1 VNSYFRSLGSHSKLW
16 ATRIVASVVLLFCLG
31 DVAAKEITAKVVNEN
46 GEALSNVSVITNV
59 EGVGTQTG
67 ADATFTLDVTEN
79 ATRITFSH
87 VGYHHRQ
94 FNIEELPEVV
104 VLDRKYYEWDRILV
118 TSDRARP
125 GISPIAFDNYSEDDI
140 KRDFTVGDPP
150 MLLNITPNFYSF
162 SDNGTNLGYT
172 YTQIR
177 GFDDKRIASYIN
189 GVPLNDPE
197 DQYNYWTDL
206 PDFVSNVSDI
216 QVQRGVGNSLYGDA
230 SFGGSINVVTNTLG
244 QPQRTSVTAGFG
256 QLYHDGES
264 IGETY
269 KQSIDYSSGLIN
281 GRWAFGGRFSKTKTD
296 GYRENS
302 WVDSW
307 SYYLSLARLDPNM
320 TTELYVFGGPMNLH
334 LTFLGADR
342 LTLAQNRRFN
352 PLTYEHETDNFNQ
365 PHYHLHNTLKLNDRM
380 TLFNTLYFI
389 RGEGFYEQQRLDTV
403 YEDFN
408 IDTSQT
414 GGNQR
419 GNLVT
424 QQEVAKYQIGW
435 NPRLEIKHDRG
446 THSLGGSVYYFES
459 DHWGEVVWAQNI
471 TGTLDSRHKYYQY
484 YGEKIVGSIYGEEYY
499 RLNERLSLKTTVQ
512 FRYQRYNFNQDRI
525 GLYKG
530 FNYELDWL
538 FFSPRVGFNYQ
549 LLNETERQ
557 VNLYTNFAI
566 SSRTATDAAIYDA
579 SNRYIFPSIE
589 IESISLSSSGDSI
602 YHFGEPTF
610 EAERV
615 YDIEL
620 GGNYRTLKYSFG
632 LNLYWMNF
640 SNEIIAYG
648 GINPSNGQAAT
659 VNADG
664 SYRRGIELQGEYR
677 LAPPLKFSGNLSL
690 NRYRIKDFV
699 GTLPVY
705 DSTFAYIGDTTVSFE
720 NVNGLGFPAFLGN
733 FIADFNRSNWRLTY
747 RLRFAGKQYL
757 ELLNK
762 DDLVIHA
769 FAVPSVS
776 TSYTFNNFLK
786 SGDLTFTATMDNLFD
801 KKYEVSGYGWNYGS
815 ATATSISLTGGAEY
829 YVAAER
835 SWLGQIK
842 LTLF

>member
-1 VNSYFRSLGSHSKLW
+1 MIAVIQICIQS
-16 ATRIVASVVLLFCLG
+16 AIAE
-31 DVAAKEITAKVVNEN
+31 EITAKVVNED
-46 GEALSNVSVITNV
+46 GEPVAGVSVITNV
-59 EGVGTQTG
+59 DGVATQTSEAG
-67 ADATFTLDVTEN
+67 LFTLELPESVT
-79 ATRITFSH
+79 RVTFSH

-94 FNIEELPEVV
+94 FNIDALPGLV
-104 VLDRKYYEWDRILV
+104 VLERKYYEWDRILV

-125 GISPIAFDNYSEDDI
+125 GISPIAFDNYSEDEI
-140 KRDFTVGDPP
+140 KRDFTVSDLP
-150 MLLNITPNFYSF
+150 MLLNTTPNFYSF
-162 SDNGTNLGYT
+162 SDNGTKLGYT

-177 GFDDKRIASYIN
+177 GFDDKRIATYIN

-197 DQYNYWTDL
+197 DQYNYWVDL
-206 PDFVSNVSDI
+206 PDFVSNVTDV

-244 QPQRTSVTAGFG
+244 QKQSASITSGFG

-269 KQSIDYSSGLIN
+269 KQSIEFSSGLLN

-307 SYYLSLARLDPNM
+307 SYYLSLARLDPKM
-320 TTELYVFGGPMNLH
+320 STELYIFGGPMKLH
-334 LTFLGADR
+334 LTFLGAPR
-342 LTLAQNRRFN
+342 ATLAANRRYN
-352 PLTYEHETDNFNQ
+352 PLTYEQETDNFSQ
-365 PHYHLHNTLKLNDRM
+365 PHYQLHNTLKLNDKT

-389 RGEGFYEQQRLDTV
+389 RGEGYYEQQRLDTL

-414 GGNQR
+414 GGIQR
-419 GNLVT
+419 GDLII

-446 THSLGGSVYYFES
+446 THTWGGSVYYFAS
-459 DHWGEVVWAQNI
+459 DHWGEVAWAQNI
-471 TGTLDSRHKYYQY
+471 TGALNSRHKYYQY
-484 YGEKIVGSIYGEEYY
+484 YGNKIVGSMYGEEYY
-499 RLNERLSLKTTVQ
+499 RLNHRLSFQATAQV
-512 FRYQRYNFNQDRI
+512 RYQKYNFKQNKI
-525 GLYKG
+525 GLFRG

-538 FFSPRVGFNYQ
+538 FFSPRLGFNYQ
-549 LLNETERQ
+549 LLNETKKQ
-557 VNLYTNFAI
+557 ANLYSNLAV
-566 SSRTATDAAIYDA
+566 SSRTATDAAIYDG

-589 IESISLSSSGDSI
+589 IESISLGASGDSI

-610 EAERV
+610 DAERV

-620 GGNYRTLKYSFG
+620 GGHYRTPNYSFG

-640 SNEIIAYG
+640 SNEIIPYG
-648 GINPSNGQAAT
+648 GINPSNGQVAT

-664 SYRRGIELQGEYR
+664 SYRTGMELQGEYQP
-677 LAPPLKFSGNLSL
+677 AAAFKFNANISI
-690 NRYRIKDFV
+690 NRYRIKDFA

-705 DSTFAYIGDTTVSFE
+705 DSSFAYIGDTTVSFE
-720 NVNGLGFPAFLGN
+720 NVKGLAFPEILGN
-733 FIADFNRSNWRLTY
+733 FNADCNYQSWRFTY
-747 RLRFAGKQYL
+747 RLRYAGKQYL
-757 ELLNK
+757 ELLNL
-762 DDLVIHA
+762 DDWAIDA
-769 FAVPSVS
+769 FAVSSVS
-776 TSYTFNNFLK
+776 LSYTFNNFLK
-786 SGDLTFTATMDNLFD
+786 AGDLSFLVTVDNLFD
-801 KKYEVSGYGWNYGS
+801 KKYEISGYGWNYGTFDGS
-815 ATATSISLTGGAEY
+815 KFSLAGAADY

-835 SWLGQIK
+835 SWYGQIK

>member
-1 VNSYFRSLGSHSKLW
+1 MRRML
-16 ATRIVASVVLLFCLG
+16 SVIIAAILLCLQS
-31 DVAAKEITAKVVNEN
+31 AIAKDITARVVNED
-46 GEALSNVSVITNV
+46 GEALAAVSVVTNV
-59 EGVGTQTG
+59 DGVATQTG
-67 ADATFTLDVTEN
+67 AEGTFSLELLDSI
-79 ATRITFSH
+79 TRITFSH

-94 FNIEELPEVV
+94 FNIKELPEIV
-104 VLDRKYYEWDRILV
+104 VLEQKYYEWEKILV

-140 KRDFTVGDPP
+140 KRDFTVGDLP
-150 MLLNITPNFYSF
+150 MLLNTTPNFYSF

-177 GFDDKRIASYIN
+177 GFDDKRIATYIN

-197 DQYNYWTDL
+197 DQYNYWVDL
-206 PDFVSNVSDI
+206 PDFVSNVTDI

-230 SFGGSINVVTNTLG
+230 SFGGSVNVVTNTLG
-244 QPQRTSVTAGFG
+244 QKQSASITSGFG

-269 KQSIDYSSGLIN
+269 KQSIDYSSGLIG

-320 TTELYVFGGPMNLH
+320 STELYIFGGPMKLH

-342 LTLAQNRRFN
+342 STLTTNRRYN
-352 PLTYEHETDNFNQ
+352 PLTYQHETDNFDQ
-365 PHYHLHNTLKLNDRM
+365 PHYHLHNSMKLNDRM

-389 RGEGFYEQQRLDTV
+389 RGQGYYEQQRLDTL

-424 QQEVAKYQIGW
+424 QQEVEKYQIGW
-435 NPRLEIKHDRG
+435 NPRLEIKHTKG
-446 THSLGGSVYYFES
+446 THSIGGSVYYFES

-471 TGTLDSRHKYYQY
+471 TGSLNSRHKYYQY
-484 YGEKIVGSIYGEEYY
+484 YGEKIVGSLYGEEYY
-499 RLNERLSLKTTVQ
+499 RLNERLSLQTTAQV
-512 FRYQRYNFNQDRI
+512 RYQKYNFNQDKI
-525 GLYKG
+525 GLFKG
-530 FNYELDWL
+530 FDYELDWL
-538 FFSPRVGFNYQ
+538 FFSPRLGFNYQ

-557 VNLYTNFAI
+557 ANLYTNFAV

-589 IESISLSSSGDSI
+589 IESISLGASGDSV

-610 EAERV
+610 DAERV

-620 GGNYRTLKYSFG
+620 GGNYRTPKYSFG
-632 LNLYWMNF
+632 VNLYWINF
-640 SNEIIAYG
+640 SDEIIPYG
-648 GINPSNGQAAT
+648 GINSSNGQVAT

-664 SYRRGIELQGEYR
+664 SYRTGVELQGDYQP
-677 LAPPLKFSGNLSL
+677 ATAFKFNANISI

-699 GTLPVY
+699 GKLPVF
-705 DSTFAYIGDTTVSFE
+705 DSSFAYLGDTTVSFE
-720 NVNGLGFPAFLGN
+720 NVKGLAFPEMLGN
-733 FIADFNRSNWRLTY
+733 FIADYSKKDWRLTY
-747 RLRFAGKQYL
+747 RLRYAGKQYL
-757 ELLNK
+757 ELLNMN
-762 DDLVIHA
+762 DLVIKA
-769 FAVPSVS
+769 FTVS
-776 TSYTFNNFLK
+776 SISASYSFNNFLK
-786 SGDLTFTATMDNLFD
+786 TSNLTFTATIENLFD

-815 ATATSISLTGGAEY
+815 FDGSNISLVGGAEY

-835 SWLGQIK
+835 SWFGQIK

>member
-1 VNSYFRSLGSHSKLW
+1 MRQ
-16 ATRIVASVVLLFCLG
+16 VLLVMIAVILFNIQS
-31 DVAAKEITAKVVNEN
+31 AIAKEITAKVVNED
-46 GEALSNVSVITNV
+46 GEPLLNVSVITNV

-67 ADATFTLDVTEN
+67 GAGLFTIDIPESVT
-79 ATRITFSH
+79 RVTFSH

-94 FNIEELPEVV
+94 FHLDELPEVV
-104 VLDRKYYEWDRILV
+104 VLERKYYEWDRILV
-118 TSDRARP
+118 TADRARP
-125 GISPIAFDNYSEDDI
+125 GISPIAFDNYSEDEI
-140 KRDFTVGDPP
+140 KRDFTVADPS
-150 MLLNITPNFYSF
+150 MLLNSTPNFYSF
-162 SDNGTNLGYT
+162 SDNGTNIGYT

-197 DQYNYWTDL
+197 DQYNYWVDL
-206 PDFVSNVSDI
+206 PDFVSNVTDI

-244 QPQRTSVTAGFG
+244 QKQGASITSGFG

-264 IGETY
+264 IGEIY

-320 TTELYVFGGPMNLH
+320 TTELYVFGGPMKLH
-334 LTFLGADR
+334 LTFLGAGR
-342 LTLAQNRRFN
+342 ATLSTNRRYN
-352 PLTYEHETDNFNQ
+352 PLSYEHETDNFSQ
-365 PHYHLHNTLKLNDRM
+365 PHYHLHNTIKLNERA

-389 RGEGFYEQQRLDTV
+389 RGEGFFEQQRLDTL

-414 GGNQR
+414 GGTQR
-419 GNLVT
+419 GDLIT

-435 NPRLEIKHDRG
+435 NPRLEIKHTKG
-446 THSLGGSVYYFES
+446 IHSLGGSVYYFES

-499 RLNERLSLKTTVQ
+499 RLNERLSLQTTMQ
-512 FRYQRYNFNQDRI
+512 FRYQRYNFNQDKI
-525 GLYKG
+525 GLFKG
-530 FNYELDWL
+530 FDYQLSWV
-538 FFSPRVGFNYQ
+538 FFSPRLGFNYQ

-579 SNRYIFPSIE
+579 SSRYMFPSIE
-589 IESISLSSSGDSI
+589 IESISLGASGDSI

-620 GGNYRTLKYSFG
+620 GGNYRTPKYSFG
-632 LNLYWMNF
+632 VNLYWMNF

-648 GINPSNGQAAT
+648 GINPSNGQVAT
-659 VNADG
+659 VNAKG
-664 SYRRGIELQGEYR
+664 SYRTGVELQGEYQ
-677 LAPPLKFSGNLSL
+677 AANVLKFNGNLSL
-690 NRYRIKDFV
+690 NRYRIKDFAGAV
-699 GTLPVY
+699 PVY
-705 DSTFAYIGDTTVSFE
+705 DSTFAYIGDTTVSF
-720 NVNGLGFPAFLGN
+720 NDVKGLAFPEILGN
-733 FIADFNRSNWRLTY
+733 FIADYNPKNWRFVY
-747 RLRFAGKQYL
+747 RLRYAGKQYL
-757 ELLNK
+757 ELLNM
-762 DDLVIHA
+762 DDLAIDA
-769 FAVPSVS
+769 FTVSSVS
-776 TSYTFNNFLK
+776 ASYTFGNFLK
-786 SGDLTFTATMDNLFD
+786 TGDLTLTTTMDNLFD
-801 KKYEVSGYGWNYGS
+801 KKYEVSGYGWNYG
-815 ATATSISLTGGAEY
+815 TSNGSTISLTGGAEY
-829 YVAAER
+829 YVASER
-835 SWLGQIK
+835 SWFGQIK